1 MFGGYR
7 MTDVQPDFMARA
19 LQLAKEAAEAGEVPV
34 GALVVQDGRILGEGR
49 NAQIGAT
56 DPTAHAEINAL
67 RAAASALDNYRMP
80 GATLYVTLEPCS
92 MCCGALVHARIG
104 SLVFAARE
112 PRAGAVVST
121 RNLLNESA
129 FNHRVSW
136 REDAEN
142 APASAALLRA
152 FFRERR

>member
-1 MFGGYR
+1 